1 MVLVVPYFWNSEKTR
16 NRINSLKPYHFA
28 HTDRIIYGWIGIVT
42 DINMDGTIP
51 NRHNSSRNL
60 RNSNTY
66 ADPYESSS
74 LAPAP
79 TISRNGLNFPAILH
93 MMLKFVEEDHHDGLS
108 AIVSWQPHGRCFVVH
123 RVPEFVRRFLNRYG
137 LKKSTVRVPY
147 LDSVA
152 KIWLLFLFFIVV

>member
-1 MVLVVPYFWNSEKTR
+1 MVLVVAFGIWKTSITVSFR
-16 NRINSLKPYHFA
+16 SY
-28 HTDRIIYGWIGIVT
+28 RIIYGWIAIVT

-51 NRHNSSRNL
+51 NRHNSSRNP
-60 RNSNTY
+60 RNSNAY
-66 ADPYESSS
+66 HYDPYESLS
-74 LAPAP
+74 LLSPAP

-137 LKKSTVRVPY
+137 LKKSTLRVSY

-152 KIWLLFLFFIVV
+152 KI